1 MNIFSSKVP
10 QKLPFI
16 HHCFTKSPLLVQ
28 LAIDC
33 FLILLFILSTSSK
46 ESVSAGKKKCKCLSC
61 ALFLQ
66 GQNGRGVNEWQ
77 SVLITRRGYL
87 GLDCLISPNAFQ
99 FLMLPNCRLLQ
110 AGPFIIA
117 GQHPMKQAH
126 TLQSSVVVY
135 IKGEC
140 SLSLS
145 GSVLITLN
153 YVHDL
158 CLCNREV
165 H

>member
-117 GQHPMKQAH
+117 GHSSASDETGTYSPELCGRIYQGGVQFVTVWISPDH
-126 TLQSSVVVY
+126 TQ
-135 IKGEC
+135 
-140 SLSLS
+140 
-145 GSVLITLN
+145 
-153 YVHDL
+153 L
-158 CLCNREV
+158 CAWPLFV
-165 H
+165 